1 MFKAIATVLAFV
13 VGAFKPAQNTA
24 IEDDFFPPPEP
35 VWETCMAPNGSAG
48 MCKKPYT
55 PLYGSVSAK

>member
-1 MFKAIATVLAFV
+1 MFKALATVLAIV

-24 IEDDFFPPPEP
+24 IEDDFFPPAP
-35 VWETCMAPNGSAG
+35 VFEECMGGTA

-55 PLYGSVSAK
+55 PIYGSVSAK